1 MELNGVLAGEEYD
14 QINVGGTVNLSG
26 LLTATV
32 DGLSA
37 AFWVSDGN
45 TKCPGSNPSSR
56 KTKPSLRAVNEE
68 SQQS

>member
-1 MELNGVLAGEEYD
+1 VGTLSLELNGVLAGEEYD

-37 AFWVSDGN
+37 AFWVSYG
-45 TKCPGSNPSSR
+45 K
-56 KTKPSLRAVNEE
+56 
-68 SQQS
+68 